1 MNVMIV
7 SPGHDVSTVDVY
19 NYMSSASKALG
30 HRTFS
35 YDLHERMVVLQC
47 LNRFIGGVV
56 AEANSKV
63 SDKRAEFSMDLF
75 RIATEYIDTEIH
87 RKSKGLKAK
96 YNEGLDLIIVITG
109 QYIPFDIIDL
119 IKDYGAPVIL
129 YETEDPYEEE
139 FIKEKLLVYD
149 GMFINEN
156 INIAKYQKINPHVQ
170 YCPTACWPPIHH
182 PYEETDEIY
191 HYDIVFVGTG
201 FFDRQLILE
210 RIADRLKKEG
220 LKLGLWG
227 YWPDIDKGSP
237 LHEFRKGDF
246 IPNKEAAK
254 IYSNS
259 TIVLNIHRTMK
270 DWDDITPVQGNGL
283 SPRTFEAAAIGA
295 FQLCDDSRS
304 ELSRLFPEAATF
316 KFPDIKTLKEKGM
329 SSLFESADTLFE
341 SIMYWLNHPQKRA
354 EIAKSMQ
361 EKALKHHTYINRFDE
376 IINTVH
382 AWR

>member
-1 MNVMIV
+1 MNIMIV

-19 NYMSSASKALG
+19 DYMSLASKALG

-35 YDLHERMVVLQC
+35 YDLHAKLLVFQC
-47 LNRFIGGVV
+47 LNQFI
-56 AEANSKV
+56 ERILLELNMREK
-63 SDKRAEFSMDLF
+63 DRRIEFGMDLF

-87 RKSKGLKAK
+87 RKSKELKAK
-96 YNEGLDLIIVITG
+96 YNEELDLIIVITG

-129 YETEDPYEEE
+129 YETEDPYEVE
-139 FIKEKLLVYD
+139 FIEKKLLVYD

-156 INIAKYQKINPHVQ
+156 INIEKYQKINSHVE

-182 PYEETDEIY
+182 SYQETDEIY
-191 HYDIVFVGTG
+191 HYDVAFVGTG

-210 RIADRLKKEG
+210 RIAKRLKKEG
-220 LKLGLWG
+220 LKVGLWG
-227 YWPDIDKGSP
+227 CWPDIDEGSP
-237 LHEFRKGDF
+237 LREFCKGDF

-259 TIVLNIHRTMK
+259 IINLNIHRTMK
-270 DWDDITPVQGNGL
+270 DWKDLTPVQGNGL
-283 SPRTFEAAAIGA
+283 SPRTFELAAIGA

-304 ELSRLFPEAATF
+304 ELSRFFPEAATF
-316 KFPDIKTLKEKGM
+316 KFPDIETLKEKGV
-329 SSLFESADTLFE
+329 SSLFESADALFE

-361 EKALKHHTYINRFDE
+361 EKALKDHTYINRFE
-376 IINTVH
+376 QIIDTVH
-382 AWR
+382 SWR